1 MRNPL
6 QRLRL
11 LPWVPLLLIAAMTL
25 VIIFGIEMALDIL
38 VQISAFGLVLNLLF
52 TPPLG
57 LLMVVA
63 VGFGTGALAVWLLE
77 TIRPDVLI
85 NGGVLW
91 ALVGCLIL
99 LTFLREIPLAYIQT
113 LLPFVSLVT
122 PAESTLM
129 GMIVGVFMTGRRYW
143 R

>member
-6 QRLRL
+6 QRLRY
-11 LPWVPLLLIAAMTL
+11 LPWVPLLLIAAMAL
-25 VIIFGIEMALDIL
+25 VIVFGVEMLLDIL
-38 VQISAFGLVLNLLF
+38 VQVSDFEQVLQLLF

-63 VGFGTGALAVWLLE
+63 IGAGVGAIAVWLLE
-77 TIRPDVLI
+77 TIRPEIII
-85 NGGVLW
+85 NSGVLW

-99 LTFLREIPLAYIQT
+99 VTFVRQ
-113 LLPFVSLVT
+113 LLPLPSLVT
-122 PAESTLM
+122 LDQSTLM
-129 GMIVGVFMTGRRYW
+129 GIIVGVFFTGRRYW

>member
-6 QRLRL
+6 QRLRY

-25 VIIFGIEMALDIL
+25 VIVFGVEMLLDIL
-38 VQISAFGLVLNLLF
+38 VKVSDFEQVLQLLF

-57 LLMVVA
+57 LLMIVA
-63 VGFGTGALAVWLLE
+63 IGVGVGAIAVWLLE
-77 TIRPDVLI
+77 TIRPEIII
-85 NGGVLW
+85 NSGVLW

-99 LTFLREIPLAYIQT
+99 VTFVRQ
-113 LLPFVSLVT
+113 LLPLPSLVT
-122 PAESTLM
+122 LDQATLM
-129 GMIVGVFMTGRRYW
+129 GMIVGVFLTGRRYW